1 MLTKKCGYSHPNMK
15 TKTLNVKYEVI
26 KNSLITTLTKY
37 GFLFVQNSYGGR
49 LVYGT
54 LLPINDEYN
63 SLCVSFEDSYSNI
76 VLNFVNIGF
85 ELDTSDLSDDKILE
99 QIYLA
104 TYHLPQTCFVNDK
117 SGIQKQ
123 IEEETSSFRKIYEDI
138 YGFTPTERTLVRDL
152 KEPLSKGRK
161 ILIKGYVS
169 QYRELKKF
177 SFIILRD
184 RTGYCSIFVPKDVAI
199 TLSSETVIE
208 VIGIVKFEPQ
218 SKYDGI
224 EIVAESIKVVSEAET
239 LPFPISREEDAPP
252 FNTLNLFRPLT
263 LRKEKERCIF
273 KIQSEIL
280 TGFRQFMRKQ
290 DFIEINSPK
299 ISAAGLEGGSE
310 MFEVDY
316 FENKM
321 YLTQSP
327 QFYKQMMVGVYERV
341 YEVGKVYRAE
351 GSNTNKHLAEYV
363 GLDFEMSFIDSVE
376 DVMNMEEE
384 MFKYVFKHISK
395 HCKKELDYL
404 NIDIKFNTI
413 PRFTY
418 EETINILNKEYNFTL
433 PDKVTYAKTGMTIKN
448 GEFVS
453 IDPPV
458 ITPGIGLNTEAERLI
473 SEYVFNK
480 TGSEFV
486 FITKYPLSERPF
498 YAMPSPEGENKSET
512 FELLYKGMEI
522 TSGGARI
529 HNYQQLK
536 ESITSMG
543 INPDNFES
551 YLMPFKY
558 GMPPH
563 GGCGIGLER
572 VMMKLLNLDS
582 VQESSLIP
590 RTREKFIH

>member
-218 SKYDGI
+218 SKYDGL

-536 ESITSMG
+536 ESITSKG

>member
-37 GFLFVQNSYGGR
+37 VFLFVQNSYGGR

-536 ESITSMG
+536 ESITSKG

>member
-536 ESITSMG
+536 ESITSKG